1 LKRLERIP
9 LKKEKIHVLT
19 LGCSKNTVDSEV
31 LLKQLQVNNW
41 EITEEAE
48 DADISVINTCGF
60 IEDAKHESIQTI
72 LQAVELKKAGK
83 LKKVIVMGCL
93 SERYAADLK
102 KEIPEV
108 DAFIGANKMDEVV
121 KTLGG
126 DSKIEL
132 LGERMLTTPRHYA
145 YLKISEGCDNPC
157 SFCAIPIMR
166 GTHVSKPMD
175 RILLEAKRLAALGV
189 KELILIAQDSTY
201 YGLDLYGKRTLADLL
216 EKLNG
221 IDGIEWIRLMYAYPA
236 KFPLDVLDVIATGD
250 KICSY
255 IDMPIQH
262 ISDNVL
268 KSMRRGISSRGIREL
283 IDTVRAKVPGITL
296 RTTLILGYPNE
307 TEEDFAELL
316 SFVNETKFDRLGVF
330 TYSQEDDT
338 HAYSLGDPV
347 SPEVKE
353 ERRRVLMEAQKEI
366 SYSLNQSLVGRN
378 ISVIIDQKDGE
389 TAIGRTSNDAPEIDN
404 EVTINDAAHF
414 KIGNIYNVTI
424 TDAEEYDLFAIP
436 AQKVESFAIG

>member
-1 LKRLERIP
+1 MTRI
-9 LKKEKIHVLT
+9 KEKIHVLT

-31 LLKQLQVNNW
+31 LLKQLQANDW
-41 EITEEAE
+41 EIAGEPE
-48 DADISVINTCGF
+48 DADICVINTCGF

-93 SERYAADLK
+93 SERYAADLQ
-102 KEIPEV
+102 KEMPEV
-108 DAFIGANKMDEVV
+108 DAFIGANKMDDVV

-126 DSKIEL
+126 ESKIEL

-166 GTHVSKPMD
+166 GTHVSKPME
-175 RILLEAKRLAALGV
+175 RVLLEAQRLAALGV

-201 YGLDLYGKRTLADLL
+201 YGLDLYGKRTLSQLL
-216 EKLNG
+216 ERLDK
-221 IDGIEWIRLMYAYPA
+221 IEGIEWIRLMYTYPA
-236 KFPLDVLDVIATGD
+236 KFPLDVLDAISSGG

-262 ISDNVL
+262 ISDTVL
-268 KSMRRGISSRGIREL
+268 KSMRRGISSRGIKDL
-283 IDTVRAKVPGITL
+283 IETIRTRVPGITL

-307 TEEDFAELL
+307 TEKEFSELL
-316 SFVNETKFDRLGVF
+316 SFVDEAKFERLGVF

-338 HAYSLGDPV
+338 SAFPLGDPI
-347 SPEVKE
+347 PAEVKE
-353 ERRRVLMEAQKEI
+353 ERRRIIMEAQKEI
-366 SYSLNQSLVGRN
+366 SYSMNQSLIGKTMR
-378 ISVIIDQKDGE
+378 VIVDQKEGD
-389 TAIGRTSNDAPEIDN
+389 TAIGRTSQDAPEIDN
-404 EVTINDAAHF
+404 EVTINDASHF
-414 KIGNIYNVTI
+414 TIGNLYDVTI
-424 TDAEEYDLFAIP
+424 TDAEEYDLFAVPVQEIVSS
-436 AQKVESFAIG
+436 AAG